1 MNLNQITAASPEIA
15 KEVMNRYP
23 VTKAERR
30 GCAREKACNAEKR
43 WLYAKRLM
51 VEKKEKQEY
60 DQASTDKT
68 I

>member
-1 MNLNQITAASPEIA
+1 MTLKQITATSPEIA

-23 VTKAERR
+23 ITKAERR
-30 GCAREKACNAEKR
+30 GCAREKACNEEKR

-51 VEKKEKQEY
+51 VEQKEKQEY
-60 DQASTDKT
+60 DQATTDKT